1 MYVADIT
8 AHDNTGIECSEPRH
22 IASLSE
28 GDADSLMLKLQWA
41 CTAFMKKGGLKGWNL
56 RVTFR
61 QEDLAKPVAA
71 RCLVCGSELKL
82 EPKQWTGEQRFLPCV
97 VCTRNKEI
105 LDNVRDFWKHIEAGA
120 ESAGED

>member
-28 GDADSLMLKLQWA
+28 GDADSLMLKVQWA

-61 QEDLAKPVAA
+61 QEDLAKPVLA
-71 RCLVCGSELKL
+71 RCA
-82 EPKQWTGEQRFLPCV
+82 

-120 ESAGED
+120 D